1 MLRQPRAA
9 TARATVAR
17 APPQA
22 RVVGWQTATSNP
34 EVPPRS
40 SQAEVPPRSS
50 FSRSSTKCAEV
61 VHRRARRPAR
71 ISSSNARAVVQVP
84 TASLDQHIHCL
95 LLLHR
100 PLRSVITSKQFL
112 DTNSRWLEALDNS
125 TGKLYFV
132 DLPTQQSSWEAP
144 ASFMC
149 AARAG
154 LSTSSPV
161 SLSRQ
166 TNQPALCPRPFRP
179 LLHLFSPHPPPPTVP
194 ATRERHRDRKEL
206 ALALQKA
213 HADLQVRPRRAA
225 PPSRQRCAHPA
236 VCGTPRRRRV
246 RTLSSPRYGS
256 ASRRRLA
263 RSRRRRRRLTRC
275 LGVRLRRRAS

>member
-1 MLRQPRAA
+1 MKINISLEVSMLRQPRAA

-17 APPQA
+17 SATGQSCGVA
-22 RVVGWQTATSNP
+22 NSHLKLVGYCCAL
-34 EVPPRS
+34 S
-40 SQAEVPPRSS
+40 SWPAEVRRSCS
-50 FSRSSTKCAEV
+50 QE
-61 VHRRARRPAR
+61 ARRPAR
-71 ISSSNARAVVQVP
+71 ISSSHARAVVQVP

-154 LSTSSPV
+154 LSASSPV

-194 ATRERHRDRKEL
+194 ATRERRRDRKEL

>member
-1 MLRQPRAA
+1 M
-9 TARATVAR
+9 
-17 APPQA
+17 
-22 RVVGWQTATSNP
+22 GWQTATSNP
-34 EVPPRS
+34 CGIVARYRPGRP
-40 SQAEVPPRSS
+40 
-50 FSRSSTKCAEV
+50 KCAEV
-61 VHRRARRPAR
+61 VHSRGASSR
-71 ISSSNARAVVQVP
+71 ISSSHARAVVQVP

-154 LSTSSPV
+154 LSASSPV

-194 ATRERHRDRKEL
+194 ATRERRRDRKEL